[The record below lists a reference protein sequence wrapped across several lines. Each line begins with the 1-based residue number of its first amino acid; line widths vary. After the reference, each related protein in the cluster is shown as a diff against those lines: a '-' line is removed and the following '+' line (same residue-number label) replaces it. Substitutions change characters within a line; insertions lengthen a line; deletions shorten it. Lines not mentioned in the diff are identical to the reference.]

1 VNYCHDRISKVDFAS
16 LYIQRLGGFLKLRQ
30 LFIAASFIAASTAAM
45 AASQTIDLSSGSAS
59 FSSTAPVLS
68 GDDDVLEFSG
78 LTSGQKYS
86 FEFVLVGF
94 DITGLKGS
102 LAGEKLSVLSPSPKV
117 NFAFAEG
124 MVNGSNAF
132 DLALRGTAGP
142 AGRYFG
148 EVTVTAVPEP
158 ASVALMFAGLGVVGF
173 LARRRKA

>member
-1 VNYCHDRISKVDFAS
+1 
-16 LYIQRLGGFLKLRQ
+16 LKLRQ
-30 LFIAASFIAASTAAM
+30 LFIAASLVAASTAALS
-45 AASQTIDLSSGSAS
+45 ASQSIDLSSGNAS
-59 FSSTAPVLS
+59 FSSTAPVLA
-68 GDDDVLEFSG
+68 GGDDVLEFTG

-86 FEFVLVGF
+86 FELVMVGF

-102 LAGEKLSVLSPSPKV
+102 LAGEKLSILTPSPKV

-124 MVNGSNAF
+124 MINGSNAF
-132 DLALRGTAGP
+132 DLALLGTAGSK
-142 AGRYFG
+142 GKYFG